1 MYQKQGNI
9 RCHIELSNHCNA
21 ACPMCGRNNISNKE
35 PYTMTIRE
43 DVNTNELTIT
53 DIKKIFDKKF
63 FDTYNFIAINMIG
76 NRGDPATSTH
86 LFEICEYL
94 FDNAPD
100 LKIAI
105 ATNGGLKTPSY
116 WGRLGK
122 LFVKYGNGSKVTFG
136 IDGLEDTNHIYRQNV
151 NFKKVIQ
158 NAKAFIDNGG
168 IAWWQYLIFKHNEH
182 QIGEAQELATK
193 IGFKEF
199 FSIHTPRFAHTQK
212 RDGYKVF
219 TYKGKT
225 HVLQTADPEFA
236 IRNESF
242 DFILSEEAEE
252 IECKA
257 KKNKEFYI
265 DNGGRLIPCCWL
277 GNSLDKMLG
286 KPESQNDLI
295 MNWYDVDEMNVI
307 QNDLVDTLQ
316 HSFISSIIPMAWDNI
331 KGESCAAR
339 TCKAYCSKNRNI
351 RKRAF
356 KSEWT

>member
-1 MYQKQGNI
+1 
-9 RCHIELSNHCNA
+9 
-21 ACPMCGRNNISNKE
+21 ACPMCGRNNVSNKE

-182 QIGEAQELATK
+182 QIGEAQE
-193 IGFKEF
+193 
-199 FSIHTPRFAHTQK
+199 
-212 RDGYKVF
+212 
-219 TYKGKT
+219 
-225 HVLQTADPEFA
+225 
-236 IRNESF
+236 
-242 DFILSEEAEE
+242 
-252 IECKA
+252 
-257 KKNKEFYI
+257 
-265 DNGGRLIPCCWL
+265 
-277 GNSLDKMLG
+277 
-286 KPESQNDLI
+286 
-295 MNWYDVDEMNVI
+295 
-307 QNDLVDTLQ
+307 
-316 HSFISSIIPMAWDNI
+316 
-331 KGESCAAR
+331 
-339 TCKAYCSKNRNI
+339 
-351 RKRAF
+351 
-356 KSEWT
+356 